1 MHPFAFGMTVRTTG
15 DGTIAR
21 VTGTALVPTTSTK
34 TVTRSGQPPVTIAST
49 ILTKSDPAAG
59 AFGIRRGVWTYT
71 STGGESI
78 ASSVPA
84 DARWHQLLVSH
95 YTARGESLFFVDG
108 VLAGRAREQ
117 FAPTGF
123 VVGGPAPTRRMD
135 VRDVLIYRSA
145 LNADEAATLWKGGL
159 LQASL
164 EVYSPLADRQFVKGE
179 PVENR
184 AQSLSELKL
193 EAGAALSGVR

>member
-1 MHPFAFGMTVRTTG
+1 M
-15 DGTIAR
+15 
-21 VTGTALVPTTSTK
+21 
-34 TVTRSGQPPVTIAST
+34 
-49 ILTKSDPAAG
+49 
-59 AFGIRRGVWTYT
+59 
-71 STGGESI
+71 
-78 ASSVPA
+78 PA

-108 VLAGRAREQ
+108 ILAGRAREQ

-135 VRDVLIYRSA
+135 VRDVRIYRSA

-164 EVYSPLADRQFVKGE
+164 EVYSPLADRQFVKGG

-193 EAGAALSGVR
+193 EAGAALPGVR